1 MSAIIGAPVRA
12 SGTEEI
18 CRMALTFDIRQ
29 PSPGFRSRNIHSK
42 VTYCLELGSIVSSFT
57 FILALLI
64 GVF

>member
-1 MSAIIGAPVRA
+1 
-12 SGTEEI
+12 
-18 CRMALTFDIRQ
+18 MALTFDIRQ